1 MKVSRVRV
9 SGLARLG
16 SAWGGDYMVA
26 GSGWA
31 ARYPRV
37 MRYLT
42 RSFAIGALRR
52 GRGIEQ
58 FLGGAEVGGVAGI
71 RWVGGES
78 LGELLLQSLPP
89 YCAGS

>member
-58 FLGGAEVGGVAGI
+58 FLGGAEVG
-71 RWVGGES
+71 
-78 LGELLLQSLPP
+78 
-89 YCAGS
+89 